1 MEVEIQKYSSYLIG
15 NDLIT
20 QDFILRFILGNV
32 LSVKLALYKNNSA
45 WLNYLSLILG
55 VVIEKPRKIN
65 MFLI

>member
-45 WLNYLSLILG
+45 WLNYLSLI
-55 VVIEKPRKIN
+55 
-65 MFLI
+65 